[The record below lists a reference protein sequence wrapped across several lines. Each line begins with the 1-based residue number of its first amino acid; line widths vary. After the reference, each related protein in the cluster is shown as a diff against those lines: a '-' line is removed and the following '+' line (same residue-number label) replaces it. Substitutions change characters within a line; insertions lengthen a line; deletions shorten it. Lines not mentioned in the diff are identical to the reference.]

1 MFYHLMRNL
10 VKFALHFYIRRIGW
24 EGVQYIPTQ
33 QPVLFC
39 GSHSNSF
46 LDSLF
51 ICVYLSQPVYVLA
64 RGDAF
69 RHPKARWALNALKV
83 LPIFR
88 QSEGEANA
96 TAKNQVS
103 FDRCHQLFQ
112 ENQYVLIFPEAVTA
126 YQKEL
131 LPLKKGAAQM
141 VQRAWQA
148 GIPLQVVP
156 MGVTYSS
163 FKDWGK
169 KCDVVFSAPILQQ
182 EVEQVENDSFQ
193 ENFNTLLKNKLDQL
207 FPSPYQYQGK
217 NVHWGLFGQLFY
229 VLGWVL
235 HFPIFLLTRFISE
248 RFAGK
253 TVFYDSVVIGILAV
267 LMLVYYMGIAVCIFF
282 L

>member
-1 MFYHLMRNL
+1 MLYHLMRNL

-24 EGVQYIPTQ
+24 EGVQHIPTG

-51 ICVYLSQPVYVLA
+51 ICVYLQQPVYVLA

-69 RHPKARWALNALKV
+69 RNPKARWALNALKV

-88 QSEGEANA
+88 QSEGEAEA
-96 TAKNQVS
+96 AAKNQLS
-103 FDRCHQLFQ
+103 FDRCHALFQ
-112 ENQYVLIFPEAVTA
+112 ENQYVLIFPEAVAA
-126 YQKEL
+126 YQTEI
-131 LPLKKGAAQM
+131 LPLKKGAANM

-148 GIPLQVVP
+148 GIPVQVIP

-169 KCDVVFSAPILQQ
+169 KCDVAFSAPLTQHDF
-182 EVEQVENDSFQ
+182 EGLNNDFFQ
-193 ENFNTLLKNKLDQL
+193 ENFNTVLKNKLEKL
-207 FPSPYQYQGK
+207 FPSPYQYQGEK
-217 NVHWGLFGQLFY
+217 THWGIFGQLLYY
-229 VLGWVL
+229 VGWL
-235 HFPIFLLTRFISE
+235 FHFPIFFLTRWISN

-253 TVFYDSVVIGILAV
+253 TVFYDSVVIGVLAV
-267 LMLVYYMGIAVCIFF
+267 LLLLYYIGIAGLFYF
-282 L
+282 